1 MFSRLVRALA
11 VFLLASATAEAQ
23 GQLDRGLPINS
34 DASIRIYNTSG
45 SVRVT
50 GWARDSI
57 AVRGNLGEGNVL
69 HFGGNRNGVKMFVE
83 GRDERNPAPA
93 AIEVMVPFKAKVWV
107 KTSGADVDATGLTG
121 SLDMYVIGGRITVTG
136 NPTDLNAEAIDGV
149 IKVTGSPGWIRAKS
163 ASGDVT
169 FIGQSSD
176 VTLSTVSGK
185 IEAGGAAFE
194 KAKFETVTGDIRFA
208 GSFRPG
214 GLVNFD
220 THSGTIEVGLTQG
233 SPADFDI
240 VSMSGAISNKLTS
253 TKPMKGRYGRGAE
266 LGTSAGGGGTRV
278 VVRSFKGPIS
288 LLSIAKERRAGQ

>member
-1 MFSRLVRALA
+1 MFSRAVLA
-11 VFLLASATAEAQ
+11 FVIPAIIAGSAQAQ
-23 GQLDRGLPINS
+23 GRVDRGLPLNP
-34 DASIRIYNTSG
+34 DAGIRIYNTVG
-45 SVRVT
+45 SVRVI

-57 AVRGNLGEGNVL
+57 AVRGTIGEGNVL
-69 HFGGNRNGVKMFVE
+69 HFGGGRTGVKMFVE
-83 GRDERNPAPA
+83 GRDERNPAAA
-93 AIEVMVPFKAKVWV
+93 AIEVMVPSKASVWV
-107 KTSGADVDATGLTG
+107 KSSSADIDVTGVTG
-121 SLDMYVIGGRITVTG
+121 SLDLYVVGGRITVNG
-136 NPTDLNAEAIDGV
+136 NPADLNAEAIDGA

-169 FIGQSSD
+169 FTGSCAD

-185 IEAGGAAFE
+185 IDAGGAAFE
-194 KAKFETVTGDIRFA
+194 KAKFETVIGDIRFA
-208 GSFRPG
+208 GSFRRG

-240 VSMSGAISNKLTS
+240 VSMSGVISNKLTS

-266 LGTSAGGGGTRV
+266 LGTSSGGGGTRV

-288 LLSIAKERRAGQ
+288 LLSISKERRAGQ